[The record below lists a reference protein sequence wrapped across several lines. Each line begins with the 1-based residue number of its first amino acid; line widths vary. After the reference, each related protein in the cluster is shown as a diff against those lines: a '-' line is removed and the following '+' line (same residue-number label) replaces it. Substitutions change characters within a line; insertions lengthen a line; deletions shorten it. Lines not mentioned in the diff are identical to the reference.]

1 MSTISGPSDAASDG
15 VAQEAAGAGPVPGP
29 QAPQGTAAQADGSR
43 VRPQRHASIERFVAG
58 PAPPPSVAAEAA
70 RAAAAMSDWT
80 GGGSLPYRLV
90 RIEEALPFEDVEAC
104 WKGRRDEWRDEV
116 VGAAGSAVDL
126 AGLLAELLCSL
137 TAAAVSY
144 LWRSR
149 GAYDKLY
156 GELYDLA
163 SGRRSDPVAATLR
176 RLVAAV
182 ETAALPPADAR
193 ERQLKVVQLPPAEA
207 AEGAAVQ
214 VYFSDEERWYRG
226 TVTAV
231 NGNKTFTVL
240 FEDGDEDAS
249 VPLCDLYQELLE
261 DGKPLELGLGAT
273 RSLSLSLSLSPSL
286 PLPPSPVGTFSELSR
301 QATRGPTWPRATAPP
316 PSTSVERGAQ
326 LRGRV

>member
-29 QAPQGTAAQADGSR
+29 QPQGTAAQADGSR
-43 VRPQRHASIERFVAG
+43 VRPQRRASIGRFVAG

-149 GAYDKLY
+149 GEYDKLY

-176 RLVAAV
+176 R
-182 ETAALPPADAR
+182 
-193 ERQLKVVQLPPAEA
+193 
-207 AEGAAVQ
+207 G
-214 VYFSDEERWYRG
+214 
-226 TVTAV
+226 
-231 NGNKTFTVL
+231 KT
-240 FEDGDEDAS
+240 
-249 VPLCDLYQELLE
+249 
-261 DGKPLELGLGAT
+261 
-273 RSLSLSLSLSPSL
+273 
-286 PLPPSPVGTFSELSR
+286 
-301 QATRGPTWPRATAPP
+301 QAYTI
-316 PSTSVERGAQ
+316 S
-326 LRGRV
+326 